1 MLPEKD
7 KIEPCDPPNC
17 RPALQFL
24 CRRFSDAAFAGSARS
39 RRQSVIWSFGSAPPI
54 RESSGYESPAAAHL
68 AGSDR
73 IPD

>member
-1 MLPEKD
+1 MSGKANHAQHRTAA
-7 KIEPCDPPNC
+7 K
-17 RPALQFL
+17 
-24 CRRFSDAAFAGSARS
+24 RRSFDGAGSSDAAFAGSARS